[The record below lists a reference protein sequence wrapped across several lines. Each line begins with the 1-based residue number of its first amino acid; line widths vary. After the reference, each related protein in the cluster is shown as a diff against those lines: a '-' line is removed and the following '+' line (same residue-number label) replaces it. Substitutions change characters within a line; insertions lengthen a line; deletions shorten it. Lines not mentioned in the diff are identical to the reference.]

1 MCRGRGVASDRVW
14 RPVQLPRRMPEKS
27 MVDLTEKPT
36 SLFSHHIIN
45 FRAGHCM
52 IASSMAQASRQFE
65 RPLMVKNKF

>member
-1 MCRGRGVASDRVW
+1 
-14 RPVQLPRRMPEKS
+14 MPEKS